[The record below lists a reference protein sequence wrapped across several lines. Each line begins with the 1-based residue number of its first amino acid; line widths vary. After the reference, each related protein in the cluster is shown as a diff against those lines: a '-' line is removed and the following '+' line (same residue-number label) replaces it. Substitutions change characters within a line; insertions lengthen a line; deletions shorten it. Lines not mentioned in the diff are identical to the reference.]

1 MQKRCA
7 AKLGLAVALGIL
19 TIGAIVPIWAAWYI
33 GELEWTGELTPLW
46 VAIRQFP
53 ASYRAAKGDDQLWQ
67 MQEENIVV
75 GAGLLL
81 LAAGVGYGFYRF
93 LTRRGP
99 SDEARDF
106 AESSAG
112 SLTDGRAGGE

>member
-1 MQKRCA
+1 MQKRRA
-7 AKLGLAVALGIL
+7 ARLGIAAALAVLA
-19 TIGAIVPIWAAWYI
+19 IGAAVPVWTAWYI

-46 VAIRQFP
+46 VAISRFP
-53 ASYRAAKGDDQLWQ
+53 ASYRAANGIDQLWQ

-99 SDEARDF
+99 SDEARDY
-106 AESSAG
+106 AESFTG
-112 SLTDGRAGGE
+112 SLPDGRAGGG